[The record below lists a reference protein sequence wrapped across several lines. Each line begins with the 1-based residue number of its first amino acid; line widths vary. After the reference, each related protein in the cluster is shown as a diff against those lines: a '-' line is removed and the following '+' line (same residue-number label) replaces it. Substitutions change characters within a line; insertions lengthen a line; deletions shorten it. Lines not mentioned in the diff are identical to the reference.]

1 MSSTLKLLSRQPAAG
16 PCIQGPARRLPPI
29 GENIMLQIDWRSF
42 LKPKLSG
49 IDDHHG
55 IYFVTGRQG
64 TGKTYLAVNFAKD
77 LNLNKLKII
86 TNIHS
91 LTLEHEDFT
100 LINEITDDTREY
112 TCYIIDEVSKK
123 YDRTSKPD
131 MRFYAWLQQ
140 SRKRKRV
147 VILITQ
153 EWKELP
159 MWLRRPTK
167 FAITTKPLP
176 IIGRVFG
183 WYLTTWGDGENMYLD
198 QDMEWIC
205 PVVKTVFHKR
215 NKHVARLY
223 DTFEPVQAL

>member
-1 MSSTLKLLSRQPAAG
+1 MIS
-16 PCIQGPARRLPPI
+16 
-29 GENIMLQIDWRSF
+29 IDWRSF
-42 LKPKLSG
+42 LKSKVKS

-55 IYFVTGRQG
+55 IYFVCGRQG
-64 TGKTYLAVNFAKD
+64 TGKTYMAVNYAKD
-77 LNLNKLKII
+77 LGKTIRI
-86 TNIHS
+86 VTNIHS
-91 LTLEHEDFT
+91 LTIPHEDFT
-100 LINEITDDTREY
+100 LINEIVTDTREY

-123 YDRTSKPD
+123 YDRISKPD
-131 MRFYAWLQQ
+131 MAFYAWLQQ

-176 IIGRVFG
+176 IIGRLLG

-198 QDMEWIC
+198 EDMEWIC

-215 NKHVARLY
+215 NKQVASLY
-223 DTFEPVQAL
+223 DTFEPVQSL